1 MYCTEKH
8 RGLLL
13 FKSSKHSRQIE
24 INGYFLNNF
33 LMYFPAHI
41 TKYTQASRGF
51 QILQG
56 FRKGLFSWKKL
67 YSEVCRSR
75 ILECAALKDRNIYW
89 TRLTLLLS
97 LQKSLDTHDF
107 WDFLGRLLLYM
118 VYMEQ
123 TLQCWHKYWQRLEF
137 FFPLSS

>member
-41 TKYTQASRGF
+41 TKYIPMQVGVSKYSKV
-51 QILQG
+51 LE
-56 FRKGLFSWKKL
+56 KGCLVEKNCT
-67 YSEVCRSR
+67 V
-75 ILECAALKDRNIYW
+75 
-89 TRLTLLLS
+89 
-97 LQKSLDTHDF
+97 
-107 WDFLGRLLLYM
+107 
-118 VYMEQ
+118 
-123 TLQCWHKYWQRLEF
+123 KYAGQEF
-137 FFPLSS
+137 

>member
-51 QILQG
+51 KYSKVLE
-56 FRKGLFSWKKL
+56 KGCLVEKNCT
-67 YSEVCRSR
+67 V
-75 ILECAALKDRNIYW
+75 
-89 TRLTLLLS
+89 
-97 LQKSLDTHDF
+97 
-107 WDFLGRLLLYM
+107 
-118 VYMEQ
+118 
-123 TLQCWHKYWQRLEF
+123 KYAGQEF
-137 FFPLSS
+137 